1 MNDLFLES
9 LAAKIRIVY
18 RLDPLQS
25 RSLIEKYLD
34 QKLQGIPPLERP
46 PLLERLSHYF
56 GESSPEPRSA
66 LLSGISG
73 SASVD
78 FSDLISLLLGRRVW
92 ASDLSAGELLEKSAQ
107 AFNTIFDTLN
117 QIIGLI
123 NTTLM
128 GKRVEFETIRQVI
141 GSELD
146 QESGH
151 DSLQSY
157 LDQIREAFL
166 VAHRAFK
173 EAAGKKM
180 GEILLELDPTRLES
194 EGGRGLKF
202 GPLRKAELYE
212 RYKDKFAQFKSWLES
227 GRFTEELLREFEK
240 TCQKIY
246 SAEGRRER

>member
-9 LAAKIRIVY
+9 LAGKIRIVY

-25 RSLIEKYLD
+25 RFQIEKYLD
-34 QKLQGIPPLERP
+34 QKLKGIPPSDRL
-46 PLLERLSHYF
+46 PLLERLGQYF
-56 GESSPEPRSA
+56 GESPPEPHSA
-66 LLSGISG
+66 LLSGLPG

-78 FSDLISLLLGRRVW
+78 FSDVISLLLGRRVW
-92 ASDLSAGELLEKSAQ
+92 ASDLPAEELLGKSAQ
-107 AFNTIFDTLN
+107 AFKTIFDTLN

-128 GKRVEFETIRQVI
+128 GKKEEFETIRQVI
-141 GSELD
+141 GSDLD
-146 QESGH
+146 AEGGH

-166 VAHRAFK
+166 VAHRAFQ
-173 EAAGKKM
+173 EAAGKKV
-180 GEILLELDPTRLES
+180 GEIFFELDPTRLES
-194 EGGRGLKF
+194 EGGGGLKF
-202 GPLRKAELYE
+202 GPLRKAELYG
-212 RYKDKFAQFKSWLES
+212 RYKDKFAQFKSWFES

-246 SAEGRRER
+246 SIERGK

>member
-1 MNDLFLES
+1 M
-9 LAAKIRIVY
+9 
-18 RLDPLQS
+18 DPLRS
-25 RSLIEKYLD
+25 RTLIEKYLD
-34 QKLQGIPPLERP
+34 QKMEGIPPLERLP
-46 PLLERLSHYF
+46 QLERLSHYF
-56 GESSPEPRSA
+56 GESRPELHPA
-66 LLSGISG
+66 LPPGIPV

-78 FSDLISLLLGRRVW
+78 FSNVISLLLGRRVW
-92 ASDLSAGELLEKSAQ
+92 TSDLSSEDLLEKSAQ

-128 GKRVEFETIRQVI
+128 GKKVEFETIRQII
-141 GSELD
+141 GSELEE
-146 QESGH
+146 ESGH

-173 EAAGKKM
+173 ESAGKKV

-194 EGGRGLKF
+194 AGGGGLKF
-202 GPLRKAELYE
+202 GPFRKAELFE
-212 RYKDKFAQFKSWLES
+212 RYKDRFAQFKSWFES

-240 TCQKIY
+240 TCQKLY
-246 SAEGRRER
+246 NVERRGET